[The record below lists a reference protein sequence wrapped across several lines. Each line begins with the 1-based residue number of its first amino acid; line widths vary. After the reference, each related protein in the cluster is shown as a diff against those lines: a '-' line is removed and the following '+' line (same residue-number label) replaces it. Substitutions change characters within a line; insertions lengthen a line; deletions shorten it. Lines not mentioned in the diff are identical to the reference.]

1 MIGEE
6 PDLNGTRLLFM
17 AHSGKFAWG
26 ACHEHTTT
34 NPNADFGRIRRARAI
49 EDDGARQAASQQ
61 SLAANGDF
69 TSENAMA
76 GMSITGP
83 TTAAE
88 AELGRAM
95 VTDAI
100 VLAILLAGMI
110 LIVAYTSVATR
121 RRQELRPVL
130 GGRVRGISYRPA
142 GAANH

>member
-1 MIGEE
+1 MNIRRQIRMQILAG
-6 PDLNGTRLLFM
+6 LGALVLLT
-17 AHSGKFAWG
+17 AV
-26 ACHEHTTT
+26 
-34 NPNADFGRIRRARAI
+34 RARAI